1 MKVPSRKAASASEQR
16 RHHRQAE
23 RAQALTVREAFPNVG
38 AVHVELSFD
47 DHEGP
52 VPSPQRH
59 SLYPAAR
66 AFFRFACPC
75 ADCDGE
81 FDLTDASRELLRAD
95 AMASEADACVAGRIS
110 CQGTRLRE
118 KDRSAACGMELRF
131 RLVSVISAE
140 PAH

>member
-1 MKVPSRKAASASEQR
+1 VD
-16 RHHRQAE
+16 
-23 RAQALTVREAFPNVG
+23 RAHSLTLRDAFPSIG
-38 AVHVELSFD
+38 AVHIELSFN

-81 FDLTDASRELLRAD
+81 FDLTPASEELLRTGA
-95 AMASEADACVAGRIS
+95 AGLVGASVAGRLL
-110 CQGTRLRE
+110 CQGSRLRE
-118 KDRSAACGMELRF
+118 RDRSAACGMEMSY
-131 RLVSVISAE
+131 RLVRVPDLPHDPSMQS
-140 PAH
+140 